1 MKPYIFVESILS
13 DLSFSYV
20 HHLNQRMVD
29 DMYSAIEL
37 SWFLQ
42 ELTDE
47 KKDSYKFM
55 NQ

>member
-1 MKPYIFVESILS
+1 MNPYIFIDAILS

-29 DMYSAIEL
+29 DMHSAIEL
-37 SWFLQ
+37 SWFLK

-47 KKDSYKFM
+47 KKDTDKFM